1 MIGKLTERDPNEHH
15 RVATPLELF
24 VDLASVIAIA
34 AAAAGLH
41 HALAEA
47 HYKEGIF
54 VFLVAFFAIWLAWLN
69 YTWFASAF
77 DDGSLS
83 FKLAT
88 FVFLAGALVLAAGVG
103 EFTHNHEIRVMVIG
117 YVIMRLALVYLWFS
131 AASGSEAYRKTCL
144 RYGTGTFVVQV
155 YWVVLG
161 LFFWQW
167 SVPMLGLFALG
178 ALIDLAVPFWSERAG
193 MTPWHRHHVIERYGL
208 LTIIVLGETLL
219 STSFALRETF
229 DAGDGS
235 LALIRLAASA
245 TIITFAMWWIYFSR
259 EDHLQ
264 GREAWRAFTWGY
276 GHILVFGGA
285 AAVGSAVAATID
297 MLTHHAHAP
306 LAAGHWAMAIA
317 AAVFLVGLTI
327 TREVFN
333 LSGANRFIL
342 LATAG
347 LCLVTPYTPWPVES
361 LAVLLVI
368 AAILRTTFAAR
379 DPKILAAASAG

>member
-1 MIGKLTERDPNEHH
+1 MIGKLIERDPDEHH

-41 HALAEA
+41 HAIAEA
-47 HYKEGIF
+47 HYMEGLLTFGI
-54 VFLVAFFAIWLAWLN
+54 AFFAIWLAWLN

-88 FVFLAGALVLAAGVG
+88 FVYLSGALVLAAGVSD
-103 EFTHNHEIRVMVIG
+103 FMHHHEIRVVVIG
-117 YVIMRLALVYLWFS
+117 YVIMRLAMVYLWFS
-131 AASGSEAYRKTCL
+131 AARGSNRYRKTCL
-144 RYGTGTFVVQV
+144 RYAFGILAVQV

-161 LFFWQW
+161 LFFWEW
-167 SVPMLGLFALG
+167 TAPMLGLFAIG
-178 ALIDLAVPFWSERAG
+178 AIADLVVPFWAERAG

-229 DAGDGS
+229 DAGEGD
-235 LALIRLAASA
+235 LTLIRLAACA
-245 TIITFAMWWIYFSR
+245 AIITFAMWWIYFSR
-259 EDHLQ
+259 EDHLR
-264 GREAWRAFTWGY
+264 GRERWRAFTWGY
-276 GHILVFGGA
+276 GHIPIFGGA
-285 AAVGSAVAATID
+285 AAVGGGVAATID

-306 LAAGHWAMAIA
+306 LSAGHWAIAISV
-317 AAVFLVGLTI
+317 AVYLAGLTI
-327 TREVFN
+327 AREIFN

-342 LATAG
+342 LALAG
-347 LCLVTPYTPWPVES
+347 LCLLTPLTPWPVES
-361 LAVLLVI
+361 LAVLLVAG
-368 AAILRTTFAAR
+368 AALRTVR
-379 DPKILAAASAG
+379 AASDAKLQASAA